1 MAKYAHTSG
10 STTGIALSGHWNLSG
25 LVQQIESLPVLH
37 HLESGREDLYR
48 IDCSGISS
56 VDMSG
61 LQLLYVW
68 MQCVGM
74 RGAKPALINLP
85 AGMQQTIKTLG
96 LENCFSDF
104 YTDLS
109 IR

>member
-1 MAKYAHTSG
+1 MAYNANITG
-10 STTGIALSGHWNLSG
+10 STTGIDLSGHWNLSG
-25 LVQQIESLPVLH
+25 VVKQMESLPVLL
-37 HLESGREDLYR
+37 HLESGREKLYR

-56 VDMSG
+56 IDMSG

-68 MQCVGM
+68 MQCVSM
-74 RGAKPALINLP
+74 RGVKPALINLP